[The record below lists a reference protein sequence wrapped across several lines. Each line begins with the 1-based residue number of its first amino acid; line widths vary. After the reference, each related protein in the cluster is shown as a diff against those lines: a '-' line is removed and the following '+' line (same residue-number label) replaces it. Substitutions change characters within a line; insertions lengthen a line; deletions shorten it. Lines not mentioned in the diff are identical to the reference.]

1 MKRILHFLTVITL
14 CTALPS
20 LASNKP
26 SNYAPHSVRLRFVP
40 VPHDTSNG
48 GSADWTALAPLFNI
62 KGVVAVMAHAGIGDT
77 FPVKEEHKPK
87 VFDVIVVSGNDSH
100 LLLEVRSEEGSQR
113 FDVKRGK
120 AVETQVHGQKYSL
133 GYSSTTVSSDEKQ
146 TTDKATIVVTRLP

>member
-1 MKRILHFLTVITL
+1 MKRILHFLTAITL
-14 CTALPS
+14 STALPS
-20 LASNKP
+20 LAADKP
-26 SNYAPHSVRLRFVP
+26 ENYAPHSVRLRFVP

-120 AVETQVHGQKYSL
+120 AALTQVNGQKYSL
-133 GYSSTTVSSDEKQ
+133 GYSSTTVSSNEKQ
-146 TTDKATIVVTRLP
+146 TTDKATIFVTRLP